1 MIVERIFKFIKSKG
15 INKSEFYRI
24 TGISNGYLD
33 KVKDV
38 GVAKVEHILSVFP
51 DLNPVWLVT
60 GEGPMLK
67 SQIEKPQE
75 THDNSYLLEVQR
87 KLIEKLEDENER
99 LKKQI
104 KRSNG
109 YQIAAEP
116 DS

>member
-1 MIVERIFKFIKSKG
+1 MIVERIFKFIKYKG
-15 INKSEFYRI
+15 INKSEFYRL

-38 GVAKVEHILSVFP
+38 GVSKIEHILNVFP
-51 DLNPVWLVT
+51 DLNPVWLVK
-60 GEGPMLK
+60 GEGPMIK
-67 SQIEKPQE
+67 AKVEKPPE
-75 THDNSYLLEVQR
+75 IIPNNYLFEVQR
-87 KLIEKLEDENER
+87 KLIERLEEENER

-104 KRSNG
+104 KRGNG